1 MAQTLNGEKI
11 YEYYC
16 KAGLTECSYPTVL
29 EFAHDWME
37 FFNDYYLHIG
47 NQMYS
52 WHKWCDEFAEWVIEN
67 AEYNPLQPE
76 DFGLIIETENEEAN
90 V

>member
-1 MAQTLNGEKI
+1 MAQTYNGEKI

-16 KAGLTECSYPTVL
+16 EAGAL

-37 FFNDYYLHIG
+37 FFNDYYRHIG

-67 AEYNPLQPE
+67 AEYNSLQPE
-76 DFGLIIETENEEAN
+76 DFNLIIEKEDEEVN